1 MGFTGESRINYPV
14 VISAREIALPEAK
27 PLTHWVRFPDHIE
40 AHCYLRVG
48 CYSSSRLGFSVANN
62 NQLYAV
68 ATTVCFNMVLQHGK
82 KPKTK
87 WRNRIGTTVPEACQ
101 SDSLSLRILTPTS
114 LGNTILKHIG
124 DQGREP
130 RGI

>member
-1 MGFTGESRINYPV
+1 MSFTDESRINYPV

-27 PLTHWVRFPDHIE
+27 PLTHRVRFPDHIE

-82 KPKTK
+82 SQEQSGE
-87 WRNRIGTTVPEACQ
+87 IGLEQQCQ
-101 SDSLSLRILTPTS
+101 RLASPT
-114 LGNTILKHIG
+114 HY
-124 DQGREP
+124 P
-130 RGI
+130 